1 MSTLNMEATTILPI
15 LKKKLA
21 FLSGGKDRRSG
32 LILTIPLC
40 SDQTSMEE
48 LSATLDYLL
57 SIPSEKCKAR
67 GFTVIV
73 DGRKSQWNIVKTVV
87 LMLQNVIPAEVSL
100 VCVVKPD
107 EFWDKKVT
115 HFCFWKEKDRLG
127 FEVILVSAN
136 KLTRYIEPCQL
147 TDDFGGSLDYDHSDW
162 LNKRLVF
169 EKFTKEST
177 SLLDELSIINESDKS
192 SSVDK
197 EKSADCAL
205 LPSFDPETV
214 LQTGH
219 ELLSELQQRRFN
231 GSEGGG
237 GGQGGPAW
245 CPMEEELLAQPQVMK
260 LLDSLREQYTR
271 YQELCRQRNKRTQLD
286 EIHTKVMQVV
296 TWLQGPGSELLKT
309 HQEIGDS
316 IRTAQ
321 ALQQKHE
328 EIESQ
333 HSEWFAVYVELNQ
346 QIAALLGAG
355 EEEEVVE
362 LKALQ
367 QQLSDVCYRQAAQL
381 ESRQNVLQAAQGF
394 HSTTQELSQ
403 QLDGLLGMLCADVAP
418 SDGASIQQNLKLL
431 EEKLQTVEAGLGSLR
446 QKGTLLM
453 EQMCNQQSWSLEESE
468 SPAGEQQDN
477 AQHIQGVMEEMQL
490 RKQRCEDMVDVRR
503 LKMLQMVQ
511 LFKCE
516 EDALQAVEW
525 LSELLDALLKTH
537 VRLGDDAQETRN
549 MLDKHRKFV
558 DVAQSTYDYGRQL
571 LQATV
576 VLCQSLRCTTRSSGD
591 TLPRL
596 NRVWKQFTVSS
607 EERQQRLELAL
618 NFHCAAEKVLQQ
630 ECVDVDSLDDVD
642 ASGKTLLD
650 RLTMPVIF
658 PDGSEQYFGSPSE
671 TAAAAEGVRERLLLV
686 EERRLQLQEAR
697 LQNTD
702 EGDEEEE
709 EEEVRNGQEARL
721 DVIGEELSEKEEQEE
736 EEEEEEEGVDGGVGE
751 QDEDL
756 ERARQ
761 DC

>member
-1 MSTLNMEATTILPI
+1 MEATTILPV

-32 LILTIPLC
+32 LILTIPLG

-177 SLLDELSIINESDKS
+177 SLLDELSIINDADKS

-197 EKSADCAL
+197 DKSADCAL

-214 LQTGH
+214 LQTGKYH
-219 ELLSELQQRRFN
+219 FLLLNPLS
-231 GSEGGG
+231 
-237 GGQGGPAW
+237 GPNV
-245 CPMEEELLAQPQVMK
+245 EELLAQPQVMK
-260 LLDSLREQYTR
+260 LLDSLREQYTK

-286 EIHTKVMQVV
+286 EIHAKVMQVV

-309 HQEIGDS
+309 QQAIGDS
-316 IRTAQ
+316 MRAAQ

-346 QIAALLGAG
+346 QIAALLSAG
-355 EEEEVVE
+355 EEEEVAE

-381 ESRQNVLQAAQGF
+381 ESRQNILQAAQGF

-418 SDGASIQQNLKLL
+418 ADGASIQQNLKLL
-431 EEKLQTVEAGLGSLR
+431 EEKLQTVEAGLASLR
-446 QKGTLLM
+446 QKGALLL
-453 EQMCNQQSWSLEESE
+453 EQMCSQPSWPLEDTE
-468 SPAGEQQDN
+468 SPTADQQDN
-477 AQHIQGVMEEMQL
+477 VQQIQSVMEDMQL

-525 LSELLDALLKTH
+525 LGELLDALLKTH
-537 VRLGDDAQETRN
+537 VRLGDDSQETRT

-596 NRVWKQFTVSS
+596 NRVWKQFSVSA

-618 NFHCAAEKVLQQ
+618 NFHTAAERVLQQ
-630 ECVDVDSLDDVD
+630 ECVEAESLDEVDSL
-642 ASGKTLLD
+642 GKTLLD
-650 RLTMPVIF
+650 RLTLPVIF
-658 PDGSEQYFGSPSE
+658 PDGYTHSFVNLFP
-671 TAAAAEGVRERLLLV
+671 RL
-686 EERRLQLQEAR
+686 
-697 LQNTD
+697 T
-702 EGDEEEE
+702 
-709 EEEVRNGQEARL
+709 
-721 DVIGEELSEKEEQEE
+721 
-736 EEEEEEEGVDGGVGE
+736 
-751 QDEDL
+751 
-756 ERARQ
+756 
-761 DC
+761 

>member
-1 MSTLNMEATTILPI
+1 MSNVNMEATTILPI

-32 LILTIPLC
+32 LILTIPLS

-57 SIPSEKCKAR
+57 SIPSDKCKAR

-177 SLLDELSIINESDKS
+177 SLLDELSIINDTDKS
-192 SSVDK
+192 SSVEKD
-197 EKSADCAL
+197 KSADCAL

-286 EIHTKVMQVV
+286 EIHAKVMQVV

-309 HQEIGDS
+309 QQAIGDS
-316 IRTAQ
+316 SRSAQ

-346 QIAALLGAG
+346 QIAALLSAG

-367 QQLSDVCYRQAAQL
+367 QQLSDVCYQQAAQL
-381 ESRQNVLQAAQGF
+381 EGRQNTLQAAQGF

-418 SDGASIQQNLKLL
+418 ADGASIQQNLKLL
-431 EEKLQTVEAGLGSLR
+431 EEKLQTVEAGLASLR
-446 QKGTLLM
+446 QKGALLL
-453 EQMCNQQSWSLEESE
+453 EQMCSQPPWPLDETE

-477 AQHIQGVMEEMQL
+477 VQHIQAVMEEMQL

-525 LSELLDALLKTH
+525 LGELLDALLKTH
-537 VRLGDDAQETRN
+537 VRLGDESQETRT

-596 NRVWKQFTVSS
+596 NRVWKQFSVSG

-618 NFHCAAEKVLQQ
+618 SFHTAAERVLQQ
-630 ECVDVDSLDDVD
+630 ECVDAESLDEVDS
-642 ASGKTLLD
+642 SGKTLLD
-650 RLTMPVIF
+650 KLTMPVIF
-658 PDGSEQYFGSPSE
+658 PDGSEQYFGSPSD
-671 TAAAAEGVRERLLLV
+671 TAVAAEAVRERLLLV
-686 EERRLQLQEAR
+686 EERRLQLQEAGIH
-697 LQNTD
+697 N
-702 EGDEEEE
+702 DEEEE
-709 EEEVRNGQEARL
+709 EEVLNGQEARL
-721 DVIGEELSEKEEQEE
+721 DVIGEELSEKEEQDEE
-736 EEEEEEEGVDGGVGE
+736 EEEEEEAGQQE
-751 QDEDL
+751 EDL
-756 ERARQ
+756 ERATQ